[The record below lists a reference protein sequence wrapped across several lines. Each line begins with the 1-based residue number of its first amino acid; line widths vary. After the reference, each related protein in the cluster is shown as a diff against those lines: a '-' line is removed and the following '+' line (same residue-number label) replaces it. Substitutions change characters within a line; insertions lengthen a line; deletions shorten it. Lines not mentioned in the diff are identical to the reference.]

1 MLLHKYT
8 AARFD
13 ASRCLRYL
21 VTRYFLGNVTVA
33 KKPENLTFEE
43 SLCELER
50 IVSDLEQGDVSLDDA
65 LKQFERGIKLVR
77 NSQGKLEQA
86 QQKVAILLQEDEDAS
101 LTTYATEGE

>member
-1 MLLHKYT
+1 M
-8 AARFD
+8 
-13 ASRCLRYL
+13 
-21 VTRYFLGNVTVA
+21 A

-43 SLCELER
+43 SLTELER

-86 QQKVAILLQEDEDAS
+86 QQKVSILMQEDEDAS
-101 LTTYATEGE
+101 LTSFTSEGE